1 MSRAVVV
8 HLRRPE
14 DMVSVDP
21 AALYDDADARSV
33 PGADEILDE
42 LLARG
47 RPGRHDRVVV
57 TLPRATAGA
66 DPAATAAHLQAVLR
80 RWCTRRNE
88 RNEREGAVLWRQ
100 GLNSLRPGIPL
111 FLVGLLFSTGFLEPD
126 VPEVW
131 QDLLGNGVFLVI
143 AWVGLWYPL
152 DLFFF
157 ARLPLRREHRVLD
170 ALLAMPLEVR
180 VREAPEAVPEG

>member
-1 MSRAVVV
+1 VSRDVVV
-8 HLRRPE
+8 DLRRPE
-14 DMVSVDP
+14 DLVAVDP
-21 AALYDDADARSV
+21 GAILDDDRARTV
-33 PGADEILDE
+33 PGAEEVLDE

-47 RPGRHDRVVV
+47 RTGRRDRVVL
-57 TLPRATAGA
+57 TLPADAAGP
-66 DPAATAAHLQAVLR
+66 DPAATGAHLQAVLR
-80 RWCTRRNE
+80 RWCVRRNE

-100 GLNSLRPGIPL
+100 GLRSLRPGIPL

-126 VPEVW
+126 VPGFL

-170 ALLAMPLEVR
+170 ALLTMPVELR
-180 VREAPEAVPEG
+180 VREAEPAG

>member
-1 MSRAVVV
+1 MSGREVVV
-8 HLRRPE
+8 HLTRPE
-14 DMVSVDP
+14 DLVTVDP
-21 AALYDDADARSV
+21 AGLYDDPDARSV
-33 PGADEILDE
+33 PGAEEIVDE

-57 TLPRATAGA
+57 TLPPTTAGP
-66 DPAATAAHLQAVLR
+66 DPAATAAHLQTVLR
-80 RWCTRRNE
+80 RWCVRRNE
-88 RNEREGAVLWRQ
+88 RGEREGAVLWRQ

-111 FLVGLLFSTGFLEPD
+111 FLIGLLFSTGFLEPD
-126 VPEVW
+126 VPAFL
-131 QDLLGNGVFLVI
+131 QDVLGNGVFLVI

-170 ALLAMPLEVR
+170 ALLAMPVEVR
-180 VREAPEAVPEG
+180 VREVAPRE